1 MKLLT
6 LPAVLGR
13 ADLMTVLIA
22 ALVAGLLLGGVLT
35 IAAATVWPYQ
45 RRFARSLD
53 RRAFVLTAG
62 ASATIGLL
70 IFGASGLTLLFQL
83 L

>member
-1 MKLLT
+1 
-6 LPAVLGR
+6 
-13 ADLMTVLIA
+13 
-22 ALVAGLLLGGVLT
+22 LLGGVLT

-45 RRFARSLD
+45 RRFARSVD